1 MTEKS
6 CSDIPLFSIVIPIF
20 NRAHLIGTAIQS
32 VLSQTCQSFEILI
45 VDDGSKD
52 DVAAAMAPYTD
63 PRISIV
69 RQPNRGASA
78 ARNQGI
84 DLARGRFVAFL
95 DSDDVFLPHHLA
107 TTAEALEGRDDTVA
121 YSPVRAMRGGGYIV
135 KPPRAVAP
143 GEAMAT
149 YLMCARGFVQ
159 TSGLVVPIDGVK
171 RVRYR
176 QDVSFGDDTDFAVRL
191 ELAGYR
197 FVMMEAPGVE
207 WFDGPD
213 PGRLS
218 NSELRPDQLIWL
230 EDLRPNIPARA
241 YRGYRGWHVAK
252 AAFTHRPLAA
262 LGLYLSA
269 LLGGSYS
276 PKMAI
281 VVLAQIVIPSSLYR
295 RLADLAVT
303 AIVRAPRHDER

>member
-1 MTEKS
+1 MLERPYS
-6 CSDIPLFSIVIPIF
+6 EIPLFSIVIPIF
-20 NRAHLIGTAIQS
+20 NRAHLIETAIQS
-32 VLSQTCQSFEILI
+32 VMSQTCQDFEILI
-45 VDDGSKD
+45 IDDGSKD
-52 DVAAAMAPYTD
+52 DVAAAVARYVD
-63 PRISIV
+63 PRIYIV

-78 ARNQGI
+78 ARNQGM

-95 DSDDVFLPHHLA
+95 DSDDIFLPHHLA
-107 TTAEALEGRDDTVA
+107 TIAEALGDRDDTVA

-159 TSGLVVPIDGVK
+159 TSGLVVPIGGVR

-176 QDVSFGDDTDFAVRL
+176 PDVSFGDDTDFAVRL

-197 FVMMEAPGVE
+197 FVMMDAPGVE

-213 PGRLS
+213 PNRLS
-218 NSELRPDQLIWL
+218 NAELRPDQLTWL
-230 EDLRPNIPARA
+230 EDLRADIPKRA

-252 AAFTHRPLAA
+252 AVFGHRPLVA

-276 PKMAI
+276 PKMAV
-281 VVLAQIVIPSSLYR
+281 VVLAQIVVPSRLYR

-303 AIVRAPRHDER
+303 TIVRAPRHDE